1 MTWEGPT
8 DIAQHVS
15 PGHYRFVSLDQ
26 QEIPGSKD
34 MIKAAGQNDPVERGI
49 IIHIGHRMLILG
61 NQTAD
66 QGDHNNDA

>member
-26 QEIPGSKD
+26 QEI
-34 MIKAAGQNDPVERGI
+34 AGWF
-49 IIHIGHRMLILG
+49 IGFKMEELL
-61 NQTAD
+61 QTALI
-66 QGDHNNDA
+66 